1 MTSMHN
7 NVLFDQKTD
16 RKTADS
22 QTSLSLRT
30 YVRRVDTLCLL
41 MFGFV
46 LLVSVIVAVA
56 EETTKSQ

>member
-1 MTSMHN
+1 MHN
-7 NVLFDQKTD
+7 NVLFYQKTI

-22 QTSLSLRT
+22 QTSLSLCT
-30 YVRRVDTLCLL
+30 YVCKVDTLRLL
-41 MFGFV
+41 MFVFV

>member
-7 NVLFDQKTD
+7 NVLFYQKTV

-22 QTSLSLRT
+22 LASLSLRT
-30 YVRRVDTLCLL
+30 SVRKVDTLRLL

-56 EETTKSQ
+56 KETTKSQ

>member
-7 NVLFDQKTD
+7 NVLFDQKTV

-30 YVRRVDTLCLL
+30 SVRKVDALRLL

-46 LLVSVIVAVA
+46 LLVSIIVAVPK
-56 EETTKSQ
+56 ETKKSQ

>member
-7 NVLFDQKTD
+7 NVLFDQKAI

-30 YVRRVDTLCLL
+30 YVDTLRLL
-41 MFGFV
+41 VFGFV
-46 LLVSVIVAVA
+46 LLVSVIVVVD
-56 EETTKSQ
+56 EETTKSH